1 MFPRVLVSLLLF
13 ALTLQLT
20 AQQSTPTPPP
30 SAVPGQIATAHTVFL
45 SNAGAS
51 HNFPVDATS
60 AYNQVYAA
68 LQGWGRYQLVDS
80 PAQADLIFSLRD
92 VAPTSVAG
100 GGDDT
105 YTYTTPAYQITI
117 TDPRTNVTLW
127 TLTSPFIVA
136 GNRSARERWQ
146 QISVTNLISRLKVL
160 TGQPLD
166 ATETADLTTYPANH
180 FKRNILIA
188 GTGFAALSVGSFFLV
203 HHLYE
208 DSLANQKAQQDA
220 FCKANNI
227 PLSECA
233 GG

>member
-1 MFPRVLVSLLLF
+1 MFPRVFASLVLF
-13 ALTLQLT
+13 ALSLQLP
-20 AQQSTPTPPP
+20 AQTTTPPP
-30 SAVPGQIATAHTVFL
+30 SSTVPGQIATAHNVFL

-68 LQGWGRYQLVDS
+68 LQGWGRYQLVNS
-80 PAQADLIFSLRD
+80 PAQADLIFTLRD
-92 VAPTSVAG
+92 VAPTSVVG
-100 GGDDT
+100 SGDDT
-105 YTYTTPAYQITI
+105 YSYTTPAYQITI
-117 TDPRTNVTLW
+117 TDPKTNVTLW
-127 TLTSPFIVA
+127 TLTSPVIVA

-146 QISVTNLISRLKVL
+146 QISLTNLISRLKVL
-160 TGQPLD
+160 TGETLD
-166 ATETADLTTYPANH
+166 ATESADLTTYPANH

-188 GTGFAALSVGSFFLV
+188 GVGFAALSAGSYFLV

-208 DSLANQKAQQDA
+208 NGLADQKAQQDA